1 VCRSDCGR
9 LGEPP
14 GLNLSRRD
22 TGIDAAR
29 VVSRRGFEV
38 GIVMVVAGRHAGRA
52 APPILAL
59 VRGCRSTHRHIIS
72 GALSIDS
79 GRHPQLLPAHN
90 RSNPS
95 SSPLRP
101 PPRVGVFVLVSRR
114 CVRIADALQLI
125 PPATWYTARNETR
138 STATPPMP
146 VILSLAVARSRGP
159 TSSPALATSRLCT
172 PPHATL
178 VQGARLLQGDVRAS
192 PVALYAGRL

>member
-1 VCRSDCGR
+1 MCRSDCGR
-9 LGEPP
+9 LDEPP
-14 GLNLSRRD
+14 GLDVSQGHRHRRSSRCQQ
-22 TGIDAAR
+22 A
-29 VVSRRGFEV
+29 SFEV
-38 GIVMVVAGRHAGRA
+38 VIVMVVAGRHAGRA

-114 CVRIADALQLI
+114 CVRTSQ
-125 PPATWYTARNETR
+125 
-138 STATPPMP
+138 TPC
-146 VILSLAVARSRGP
+146 S
-159 TSSPALATSRLCT
+159 
-172 PPHATL
+172 
-178 VQGARLLQGDVRAS
+178 
-192 PVALYAGRL
+192 

>member
-114 CVRIADALQLI
+114 CVRTSQ
-125 PPATWYTARNETR
+125 
-138 STATPPMP
+138 TPC
-146 VILSLAVARSRGP
+146 SRYH
-159 TSSPALATSRLCT
+159 
-172 PPHATL
+172 PPHGTPL
-178 VQGARLLQGDVRAS
+178 KIKPFNGDSPNAS
-192 PVALYAGRL
+192 HPQPCSGPQSRSN